1 MPPHPPANG
10 RVPLRPFRSWPG
22 EIPHDWRIFANA
34 WTLHADEHMPD
45 FRKFVR
51 VSVEPAPGCD
61 WHALCSLKSSRH
73 VMAGIQRGAAMIA
86 LKHVLVATD
95 FGEASDQALA
105 YGRELARTFG
115 AKLRVLHVVENVAS
129 RYATEVAFV
138 DFPDIQ
144 VKVEEAARARLDALL
159 TADDRAT
166 VGATGVIVTSIAPA
180 SAIVD
185 HATKEPTDIIVLGT
199 HGRGSVAHFF
209 MGSVAER
216 VVRTAPCPV
225 LTVRA
230 AEHDFLAPDALV
242 AVAKA

>member
-1 MPPHPPANG
+1 
-10 RVPLRPFRSWPG
+10 
-22 EIPHDWRIFANA
+22 
-34 WTLHADEHMPD
+34 
-45 FRKFVR
+45 
-51 VSVEPAPGCD
+51 
-61 WHALCSLKSSRH
+61 
-73 VMAGIQRGAAMIA
+73 MIA

-95 FGEASDQALA
+95 FSDASERALD

-115 AKLRVLHVVENVAS
+115 AKLRVLHVVENVAT

-144 VKVEEAARARLDALL
+144 AKLEKTSRERLERLLTEDDRSTIGARAVI
-159 TADDRAT
+159 AT
-166 VGATGVIVTSIAPA
+166 SLSPA

-185 HATKEPTDIIVLGT
+185 HAQKEPTDVIVVGT
-199 HGRGSVAHFF
+199 HGRTGVAHFF

-230 AEHDFLAPDALV
+230 HEHDFMAPDALV